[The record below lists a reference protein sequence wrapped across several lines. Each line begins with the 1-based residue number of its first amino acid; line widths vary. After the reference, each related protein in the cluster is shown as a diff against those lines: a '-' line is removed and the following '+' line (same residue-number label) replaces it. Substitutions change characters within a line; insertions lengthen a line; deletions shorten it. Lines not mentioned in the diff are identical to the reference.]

1 MSPIKRLVFAGLCV
15 ALCVVLPLAFH
26 AVANAGQIFLPMHI
40 PVLLCGLIC
49 GWPYG
54 LACGALGPLLSSL
67 VSGMPPAAILPGM
80 VFELAAYGL
89 VSGLMMQ
96 WVRTG
101 RSFWDI
107 LLALVTA
114 MLAGRAL
121 SGLMNALLFR
131 VGNYSGA
138 IWVSASFVTALPGI
152 AIQLVF
158 IPLIVLALER
168 AKLVP
173 TRYPNGGPARG

>member
-138 IWVSASFVTALPGI
+138 IWASASFVTALPGI

-173 TRYPNGGPARG
+173 TRYPNVGPARG